1 MPEDYHFN
9 DMEES
14 INKTYDQ
21 NGELSLEQL
30 TITTANVV
38 NKTNLNQI
46 RLEPEQRMRKNNTVN
61 NMLKESMDD
70 VLMKAHYEGLE
81 PTR

>member
-30 TITTANVV
+30 TITTANLV

-46 RLEPEQRMRKNNTVN
+46 RIEPEQRLRKNNTAI
-61 NMLKESMDD
+61 NMLQASTED
-70 VLMKAHYEGLE
+70 VLMEAHYEGLE

>member
-61 NMLKESMDD
+61 NMLKESMED
-70 VLMKAHYEGLE
+70 VLMEAHYEGLE